1 MKNIDKIFRD
11 TIYKQKTLRTRK
23 CEKCGHSIDF
33 ASGLQYVL
41 CTWCGAKI
49 YKNDKT
55 KFKVEIEKR
64 LKQKSGGK

>member
-41 CTWCGAKI
+41 CTV
-49 YKNDKT
+49 YVVRSKN
-55 KFKVEIEKR
+55 
-64 LKQKSGGK
+64 L